1 MSIKEI
7 LEAAGVENSAEVAT
21 QIEETLSHQIED
33 KIKELDEQ
41 YDVRLAEASVKM
53 QEKAEE
59 MAKEKLAEESQALK
73 EWHTYV
79 IEQELAE
86 VDNNLKVAADVK
98 RVRSGME
105 KMLEGIKE
113 ASVDITQVF
122 ENVCAAEVLEMQDKI
137 NSLEIALVE
146 SKRKAKAFQRAFI
159 VSEST
164 RTLTDVTRDA
174 IVSAAD
180 AIDESIEA
188 EKFTSLVKL
197 IIETK
202 QAEDKLKEND
212 DDSEADDEADG
223 DDEEE
228 AVNEKGKKKKATNES
243 FASAKPYQRKQS
255 DVSRYF
261 R

>member
-7 LEAAGVENSAEVAT
+7 LEAAGVENFDEVAT
-21 QIEETLSHQIED
+21 QIEEALSHQIED

-41 YDVRLAEASVKM
+41 YDVRLAEVSVKM
-53 QEKAEE
+53 QDKAEE

-86 VDNNLKVAADVK
+86 VENNLKVAADVK

-113 ASVDITQVF
+113 AGVDITQVF

-159 VSEST
+159 VSEAT
-164 RTLTDVTRDA
+164 RSLTDVTRDA

-212 DDSEADDEADG
+212 DAEADDEVDG